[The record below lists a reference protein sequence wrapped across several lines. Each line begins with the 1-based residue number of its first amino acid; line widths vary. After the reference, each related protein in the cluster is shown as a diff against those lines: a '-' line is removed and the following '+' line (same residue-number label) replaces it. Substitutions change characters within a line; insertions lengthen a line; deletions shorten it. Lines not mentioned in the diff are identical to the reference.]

1 MPKIT
6 NGFQLS
12 TIFTESSILDV
23 WGGSEYATDIS
34 PNINHFLTRFNA
46 LQTGVAYL
54 YPLKTSESLKV
65 FLSWV
70 SPNKVAGLQHAI
82 ISKKRDT
89 NTSVFLG
96 MKFAI
101 FLTTF
106 FLQNTS
112 GWLLQTIYSGKTKVS
127 SSKMNDMQQLP

>member
-12 TIFTESSILDV
+12 TIFTKSSILDV

-65 FLSWV
+65 FLFLSL
-70 SPNKVAGLQHAI
+70 SEQSCRSAACSYIK
-82 ISKKRDT
+82 KKRHQHNCFPRNEICNIFD
-89 NTSVFLG
+89 NFF
-96 MKFAI
+96 FAEHLWVTASNDI
-101 FLTTF
+101 
-106 FLQNTS
+106 
-112 GWLLQTIYSGKTKVS
+112 SGKTKVS
-127 SSKMNDMQQLP
+127 SS